1 MAAHPHV
8 ATLMHTLYAGSG
20 ASAGDAAA
28 HRAGIQPGT
37 VRAAPSYGRRL
48 GTALV
53 PWLVPALTALLWY
66 LASRQQWMSPQILP
80 SPELVAK
87 TALEL
92 ASGELGGQLWISV
105 QRLALGLLGGV
116 STGLLLG
123 AVLGASARAER
134 LIYPTFSAL
143 AQVPTLAWIPLFMLF
158 FGIGELL
165 KWVVLVKAIV
175 VPVTV
180 HTLVGARDVPPRL
193 REAAAVLRL
202 PRGVRLWRLTVPAAL
217 PSVLTGLRLA
227 LSQGWAALL
236 AVELLASSEG
246 IGYLMV
252 WGRQLFMLDIVLV
265 CILVVGLTG
274 GVMAWAMHRLSQR
287 MVHWPQPGMAAFAG
301 GRAAPGGWG
310 VQSWALPLVLL
321 AVWQLASQHGGAARI
336 LAAPLAVLHTT
347 ASGLLDGSLP
357 TAMALSL
364 GRTLGGLAL
373 GGGSGV
379 LLGLALGLW
388 RPAER
393 ALGPALAAVRQV
405 AIFAWV
411 PLLTAWFGLGEPA
424 KVVFVA
430 LAAFFPLLLATRH
443 GVADLSPQLAEAAG
457 VLRLNLRQRLRL
469 LILPG
474 ALPAIFAGL
483 RLGLI
488 YAWLGTVGA
497 EYFMPSGGGIGSLL
511 IGAQQLFRMDLVLSG
526 MLLIGLTGAAL
537 GALGQLL
544 ERRSTY
550 WRHA

>member
-1 MAAHPHV
+1 MAAHLHV

-37 VRAAPSYGRRL
+37 VRAAPSHGRRL
-48 GTALV
+48 GAALV

-80 SPELVAK
+80 SPEVVAK

-180 HTLVGARDVPPRL
+180 HTLVGVRDVPPRL

-287 MVHWPQPGMAAFAG
+287 WCTGRSRALLRWPAAAPRPVAGACSRGPCPRYCSRCGSSPASMAALRASWLHRSRCCTPP
-301 GRAAPGGWG
+301 RAAC
-310 VQSWALPLVLL
+310 ST
-321 AVWQLASQHGGAARI
+321 AVCR
-336 LAAPLAVLHTT
+336 P
-347 ASGLLDGSLP
+347 P
-357 TAMALSL
+357 
-364 GRTLGGLAL
+364 
-373 GGGSGV
+373 
-379 LLGLALGLW
+379 W
-388 RPAER
+388 R
-393 ALGPALAAVRQV
+393 
-405 AIFAWV
+405 
-411 PLLTAWFGLGEPA
+411 
-424 KVVFVA
+424 
-430 LAAFFPLLLATRH
+430 
-443 GVADLSPQLAEAAG
+443 
-457 VLRLNLRQRLRL
+457 
-469 LILPG
+469 
-474 ALPAIFAGL
+474 
-483 RLGLI
+483 
-488 YAWLGTVGA
+488 
-497 EYFMPSGGGIGSLL
+497 
-511 IGAQQLFRMDLVLSG
+511 
-526 MLLIGLTGAAL
+526 
-537 GALGQLL
+537 
-544 ERRSTY
+544 
-550 WRHA
+550 